1 MPRARGNRVVFGRER
16 TEFVKKRAWKTKIK
30 KACIEAGTSKP
41 YFDYVI
47 DTLAGIL
54 EKRDQAQEQYDIGD
68 EPMVIEMTNK
78 SGFANKVKN
87 PLISIWDDLNKSA
100 LSYWRD
106 LGLTPAGLKK
116 LNEES
121 FAKAKDQKAGNS
133 LLSLLAEK
141 KRDMTNE

>member
-1 MPRARGNRVVFGRER
+1 M
-16 TEFVKKRAWKTKIK
+16 KKRAWKTRVK
-30 KACIEAGTSKP
+30 KACIEAGTYKP
-41 YFDYVI
+41 YFDYII

-54 EKRDQAQEQYDIGD
+54 EKRDQAQEQYDEGD
-68 EPMVIEMTNK
+68 DPMVIEMTNK

-100 LSYWRD
+100 LGYWRD

-121 FAKAKDQKAGNS
+121 FVKEREKRAGNT
-133 LLSLLAEK
+133 LLGLLEK
-141 KRDMTNE
+141 KRELTNE